1 MYKIVAL
8 CFLIALFIFKF
19 SFLSSAHECILK
31 GDSAKEINQYNL
43 CLNNEINQSK
53 NQTMQIDYLN
63 RELNRLTAENN
74 FLKEK
79 INKIE
84 LLLYQIL
91 KEI

>member
-1 MYKIVAL
+1 
-8 CFLIALFIFKF
+8 
-19 SFLSSAHECILK
+19 
-31 GDSAKEINQYNL
+31 
-43 CLNNEINQSK
+43 
-53 NQTMQIDYLN
+53 MQIDYLN

-74 FLKEK
+74 LLKEK